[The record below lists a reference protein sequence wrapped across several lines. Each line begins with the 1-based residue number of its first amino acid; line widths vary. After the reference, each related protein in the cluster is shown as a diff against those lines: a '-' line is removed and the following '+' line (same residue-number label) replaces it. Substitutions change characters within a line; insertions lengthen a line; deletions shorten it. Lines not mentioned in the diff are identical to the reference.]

1 MKIQKIIP
9 KKTQK
14 FSKRIKM
21 PFIFKSSKSFKY
33 IFIILMLLYLIDLI
47 RFQVSPNNTKTH
59 TKFFGNIGQFKRR
72 AFDEY
77 KPHKVFIEAHRGVNK
92 IKFQNTKESIE
103 LAIKYGLDSFETD
116 FLLSKDNVGVLVHGG
131 REGDLT
137 HYYKKTRNK
146 VIYTNWKKLSKLRTK
161 KNKLKMPKLEDIM
174 KLAKNKIF
182 MNLEIKD
189 PRVDLVFPYVIKLI
203 EKYDYFNQI
212 SLSSF
217 NHNYYK
223 KIVEYNQNNTFKK
236 KLYFGFLYHGFDI
249 IKEYPFNLTK
259 NTLNLYWRNITKDVC
274 DKAHENGMAVFAW
287 FSFRE
292 KENEE
297 DWQRLFDSGI
307 DIICTN
313 YPLKATKFRNKYYI
327 KKSYKDFMRKF
338 FS

>member
-1 MKIQKIIP
+1 MERKKQIP
-9 KKTQK
+9 PIKKK
-14 FSKRIKM
+14 FSYKYIIKTKTNY
-21 PFIFKSSKSFKY
+21 FILKF
-33 IFIILMLLYLIDLI
+33 IFIIIIIILLSYIMKLPTL
-47 RFQVSPNNTKTH
+47 
-59 TKFFGNIGQFKRR
+59 KRR
-72 AFDEY
+72 AFDEF
-77 KPHKVFIEAHRGVNK
+77 KPHKVFIEAHRGVNRL
-92 IKFQNTKESIE
+92 KFQNTKESIE
-103 LAIKYGLDSFETD
+103 LAIKYGIDTVETD
-116 FLLSKDNVGVLVHGG
+116 LWLSKDNVGVLSHVG
-131 REGDLT
+131 RSNEFYQ
-137 HYYKKTRNK
+137 YYKNANFS
-146 VIYTNWKKLSKLRTK
+146 IFNTNWTELSKLRT
-161 KNKLKMPKLEDIM
+161 
-174 KLAKNKIF
+174 IF
-182 MNLEIKD
+182 IDLEIKD
-189 PRVDLVFPYVIKLI
+189 PRVDIVFPYITNLI

>member
-1 MKIQKIIP
+1 MERKKQIP
-9 KKTQK
+9 PIKKK
-14 FSKRIKM
+14 FSYKYIIKTKTNY
-21 PFIFKSSKSFKY
+21 FILKF
-33 IFIILMLLYLIDLI
+33 IFIIIIIILLSYIMKL
-47 RFQVSPNNTKTH
+47 PNL
-59 TKFFGNIGQFKRR
+59 KRR
-72 AFDEY
+72 AFDEF
-77 KPHKVFIEAHRGVNK
+77 KPHKVFIEAHRGVNRL
-92 IKFQNTKESIE
+92 KFQNTKESIE
-103 LAIKYGLDSFETD
+103 LAIKYGIDTVETD
-116 FLLSKDNVGVLVHGG
+116 LWLSKDNVGVLSHVG
-131 REGDLT
+131 RSNEFYQ
-137 HYYKKTRNK
+137 YYQNANFS
-146 VIYTNWKKLSKLRTK
+146 IFNTNWTELSKLRTIRD
-161 KNKLKMPKLEDIM
+161 NLTMPKLEDIM
-174 KLAKNKIF
+174 ILAKNKIF
-182 MNLEIKD
+182 IDLEIKD
-189 PRVDLVFPYVIKLI
+189 PRVDIVFPYITNLI

-287 FSFRE
+287 FSFTE